1 MMISDVTI
9 LISFFNSCDYRLK
22 NFLYLKDFILNL
34 GIPLVVCEQIHE
46 LEAKKNIRSP
56 LFSHFFLP
64 IEGCFQKSKLYN
76 FGAKKINT
84 KYIWFLDADVLYPF
98 QKVIP
103 FLKDQE
109 IVRPFKG
116 VHLLNETESNSF
128 LEGQALN
135 FEDIYCDYN
144 YCKHSFIVRKD
155 IFNRSG
161 GFDENFNGWGWEDVD
176 FCYNKN
182 SLIPFDVIDSNFAIH
197 LYHPPAPKINERD
210 NYFTFLENKGV
221 RKRISFCQFI
231 KDSSDLNLENLKR
244 NLNLFKDYG
253 SLVEFCFFFSGE
265 IDNKII
271 KILKNVYEDYS
282 FISLFHS
289 PDKPKSLHEQL
300 NFSIYPAQGSLICF
314 LNKEHIMQED
324 LVSKVLGSSESFA
337 HDDLFFCNRYSFNS
351 LNGYRNYPDL
361 RRANLDL
368 KSRLENTKASAA
380 NANFG
385 TRESLNFFDFQTH
398 SFISI

>member
-1 MMISDVTI
+1 MISDVTI

-231 KDSSDLNLENLKR
+231 KDSSEEINEAVEGINDSGIGFIITYTLQFIAQAHVWHLICHSGQKHTALGELYEELQNEVDELAEKFIAQGGILQPIDGSIDVSYHDDEVRRRIEEYR
-244 NLNLFKDYG
+244 NLVTSAIDTNPSMASIVDSLTDLQEVIDSKLYKFNL
-253 SLVEFCFFFSGE
+253 
-265 IDNKII
+265 
-271 KILKNVYEDYS
+271 
-282 FISLFHS
+282 
-289 PDKPKSLHEQL
+289 Q
-300 NFSIYPAQGSLICF
+300 
-314 LNKEHIMQED
+314 
-324 LVSKVLGSSESFA
+324 
-337 HDDLFFCNRYSFNS
+337 
-351 LNGYRNYPDL
+351 
-361 RRANLDL
+361 
-368 KSRLENTKASAA
+368 
-380 NANFG
+380 
-385 TRESLNFFDFQTH
+385 
-398 SFISI
+398 